1 MGVPPLE
8 RSREW
13 GRIVRAPAKVATEPL
28 DDLEIDLAWL
38 LMLAEQKTPGD
49 PQVTDWG
56 ALVAAVARHRAAVFD
71 VPVYDSP
78 HARAAALLQLLLH
91 VPALERSNALFASAV
106 AYAYL
111 VASGVKVVT
120 SPEQVRDLARLVK
133 SGEVSVRDIEQEL
146 RRWSL

>member
-1 MGVPPLE
+1 M
-8 RSREW
+8 R
-13 GRIVRAPAKVATEPL
+13 AKVATDPL
-28 DDLEIDLAWL
+28 SHLNIDLAWL
-38 LMLAEQKTPGD
+38 LMLAEQNTPGD

-56 ALVAAVARHRAAVFD
+56 ALVAAVARHEAEIFD

-78 HARAAALLQLLLH
+78 QTRAASLLQLLIH

-111 VASGVKVVT
+111 VASGLKVVT

-133 SGEVSVRDIEQEL
+133 SGEATVHDIAREL
-146 RRWSL
+146 RQWSL

>member
-1 MGVPPLE
+1 M
-8 RSREW
+8 SR
-13 GRIVRAPAKVATEPL
+13 L
-28 DDLEIDLAWL
+28 SIDLAWL

-56 ALVAAVARHRAAVFD
+56 ALVAAVARHEAEIFD

-78 HARAAALLQLLLH
+78 HARAAALLQLLIH

-111 VASGVKVVT
+111 VASGLKVAT
-120 SPEQVRDLARLVK
+120 SPVQVRELARLVK
-133 SGEVSVRDIEQEL
+133 SGEATVYDIAAEL
-146 RRWSL
+146 RGWTV

>member
-1 MGVPPLE
+1 MNNL
-8 RSREW
+8 R
-13 GRIVRAPAKVATEPL
+13 
-28 DDLEIDLAWL
+28 IDLAWL

-56 ALVAAVARHRAAVFD
+56 ALVAAVARHQADIFD

-78 HARAAALLQLLLH
+78 HARAAALLQLLIH

-111 VASGVKVVT
+111 VASGLKVIT

-133 SGEVSVRDIEQEL
+133 SGEASVDDIAHEL
-146 RRWSL
+146 RQWSL

>member
-1 MGVPPLE
+1 LNNL
-8 RSREW
+8 R
-13 GRIVRAPAKVATEPL
+13 
-28 DDLEIDLAWL
+28 IDLAWL

-56 ALVAAVARHRAAVFD
+56 ALVAAVARHQADIFD

-78 HARAAALLQLLLH
+78 HARAAALLQLLIH

-111 VASGVKVVT
+111 VASGLKVIT

-133 SGEVSVRDIEQEL
+133 SGEASVDDIAHEL
-146 RRWSL
+146 RQWSL